1 MIENAPEPAQMA
13 APVAGAAEVPAPVI
27 PDWIPRGR
35 RILGLADINFTGQ
48 VRYNNRCCAIYSYI
62 I

>member
-1 MIENAPEPAQMA
+1 MIATPEPAQVAPPA
-13 APVAGAAEVPAPVI
+13 AAAAEVPAPVI

-35 RILGLADINFTGQ
+35 GILGLADDNFTGQ
-48 VRYNNRCCAIYSYI
+48 VRYNNRCCVIYSYI